1 MTRKIWIRIL
11 LGVWLVLLVACQKD
25 EEVTPTQLAAA
36 TEPPTATLTVT
47 HTATP
52 TLTPTITPT
61 PTETAT
67 ATATFTITPRPTS
80 TPLPTGTPLPEGLFR
95 SQAGGFALAYPTTWE
110 IISDE
115 SDTEEFFVRDNLNS
129 IVLGVTSFADPEAS
143 DFDEIIQGFI
153 DGFGVDGLELQERDE
168 VIIGQNMTAQRA
180 ILGLPSGET
189 NTWEVRLMF
198 ANLGGRSYLVVIF
211 GPKGNLESRGRT
223 LDSVLTSL
231 EFFTFS
237 LPGLSRDNS
246 LYLAGFS
253 PSPESLDPALQAG
266 SAAGYVGLL
275 FSGLVRLTPQL
286 SVEPDLAES
295 WSISADGTVYTFTLK
310 PYLAFS
316 DGTPL
321 TAADVK
327 YSWERA
333 TNPILESPTAAT
345 YLGDIVGVKEKLAGD
360 AEEISGVQVVD
371 ERTLVVTLDAP
382 KPYFL
387 AKLAYPTSYVVDE
400 DDVKRGGRNWA
411 FEPNASGPYTVYEY
425 EFGAAL
431 VLVANDYYHT
441 PPVIPFIVYQL
452 VGFNAAFNFYEAGQ
466 IDMAPLSTA
475 DYQRVNQPDDP
486 LYDQLYTVT
495 SLCTSFI
502 QINNQ
507 IAPMDD
513 PLVRQAFALAID
525 KATLNQ
531 QFGEGLDPLAQ
542 TILPPG
548 MPGYLA
554 PTAPYTYDAAAAAD
568 LLTSSSYGSDLPPV
582 VLTTSG
588 TGGEESDFAIAL
600 VNMWREALGVEV
612 TIEYLDS
619 DEYNLTSGTQT
630 SQMITYGWCAD
641 YPDPENF
648 LDLLFHSGSDFN
660 VASYENSDVDALLEQ
675 ARSEIDPQ
683 QRLALYQQID
693 QFLIADGAT
702 IALWHG
708 LDFMVVSP
716 RVQGFVLAPMGIAQI
731 HRLSFAPESEQ

>member
-1 MTRKIWIRIL
+1 MTRKIWLRIL

-52 TLTPTITPT
+52 TLTPTITPA

-95 SQAGGFALAYPTTWE
+95 SQAGGFALAYPIAWE

-143 DFDEIIQGFI
+143 DFEEIIQGFI

-180 ILGLPSGET
+180 ILGLPSGEA

-441 PPVIPFIVYQL
+441 PPAIPFIVYQL

-486 LYDQLYTVT
+486 LYNQLYTVT

-568 LLTSSSYGSDLPPV
+568 LLASSSYGSDLPPV

-660 VASYENSDVDALLEQ
+660 VADYENSDVDALLEQ

-693 QFLIADGAT
+693 QLLIADGAT